1 MLYLRPHGA
10 DRSPM
15 AIIRRRPLHHSGK
28 DASAMSPSA
37 IVRFGVACWLFIHAA
52 TSVAGPPATAR
63 AAEPGITVVGTT
75 SWTDDNGLWVV
86 ARFRND
92 TGGWQ
97 KDVWAY
103 LLAFDSS
110 GQQLGSVAAKVGV
123 DPIAPGTSSAV
134 RIQSQIPG
142 VHDWRVS
149 ITSNVD
155 AKRPVGAITAVVG
168 TPEDDGPNGVIYP
181 VTLSNPNDDVV
192 GGLLIQL
199 TLFDAA
205 AKVINTENTA
215 HLLVDIPARGTA
227 TTSVLVRDHF
237 EGAVRV
243 EAQAIGGDAWSHPAA
258 PTWVTWDDW
267 FEDITTFRSDI
278 VWLAGEGITNGC
290 AKNRYCPTAP
300 VTRAQ
305 MAMFLVRAFDY
316 PAATGPDHFNDDD
329 GVTGESSINA
339 LFEAGITGGCAEGRF
354 CPMAYVTRAQMALF
368 MTRALDLP
376 PTSIDFFTDD
386 NGITGEAAINRI
398 AAAGITGGC
407 GGTEYCPKAKVS
419 RGQMAAF
426 LRRALH

>member
-1 MLYLRPHGA
+1 MG
-10 DRSPM
+10 S
-15 AIIRRRPLHHSGK
+15 
-28 DASAMSPSA
+28 SA
-37 IVRFGVACWLFIHAA
+37 IVRFAVACWLIVLAA
-52 TSVAGPPATAR
+52 TSLAGLPATAR
-63 AAEPGITVVGTT
+63 AAEPGITVIATT

-103 LLAFDSS
+103 LLAFNSA
-110 GQQLGSVAAKVGV
+110 GQQIGSVAAKVGV
-123 DPIAPGTSSAV
+123 DPIAPGTASAV

-142 VHDWRVS
+142 VHHWRVS
-149 ITSNVD
+149 ITSND
-155 AKRPVGAITAVVG
+155 DPKRPVGAFSAVVG
-168 TPEDDGPNGVIYP
+168 PPQDDPPNGVIYP
-181 VTLSNPNDDVV
+181 VLLNNPNDEVV
-192 GGLLIQL
+192 PSLLIQL

-205 AKVINTENTA
+205 GKVINTENTA
-215 HLLVDIPARGTA
+215 HLMDHIPNHGTA
-227 TTSVLVRDHF
+227 TIPVLVRDHV
-237 EGAVRV
+237 EGTVRA

-267 FEDITTFRSDI
+267 FEDATTFRSDI

-290 AKNRYCPTAP
+290 AKHRYCPTAP

-316 PAATGPDHFNDDD
+316 PTATGPDRFHDDD

-339 LFEAGITGGCAEGRF
+339 LFEAGVTGGCAPSRF
-354 CPMAYVTRAQMALF
+354 CPKASVTRAQMALF
-368 MTRALDLP
+368 LSRALDLP
-376 PTSIDFFTDD
+376 PTSTDYFTDD
-386 NGITGEAAINRI
+386 EGVTGEAAINRL

-407 GGTEYCPKAKVS
+407 GGTRYCPKSDVT

-426 LRRALH
+426 LRRALD